1 MVESFN
7 HGMRC
12 MRIAMLSLRLLAA
25 DPRDAYG
32 WSSVCQHLLFSW
44 FQSRHSLSLSLICVT
59 FYHLW
64 FGEPYNMS
72 REMYES
78 NEKEILLVRLLK
90 VRARQD
96 LSSLSKYYT
105 SI

>member
-1 MVESFN
+1 MVGPLFASICCFLGSN
-7 HGMRC
+7 H
-12 MRIAMLSLRLLAA
+12 
-25 DPRDAYG
+25 
-32 WSSVCQHLLFSW
+32 VT
-44 FQSRHSLSLSLICVT
+44 LSLSLICVT

-96 LSSLSKYYT
+96 LSSLS
-105 SI
+105 